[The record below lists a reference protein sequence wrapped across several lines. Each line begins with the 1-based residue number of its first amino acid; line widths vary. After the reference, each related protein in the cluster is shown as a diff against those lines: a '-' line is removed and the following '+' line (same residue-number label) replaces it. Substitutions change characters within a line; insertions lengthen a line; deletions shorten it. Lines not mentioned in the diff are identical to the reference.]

1 MPVGCDFL
9 DTWGGGNLSLQVH
22 PDIAYSQET
31 FNFPFGHYESYYMLD
46 TCDESC
52 VYLGTKEGVKLDEL
66 VDA

>member
-1 MPVGCDFL
+1 M
-9 DTWGGGNLSLQVH
+9 QVH

-66 VDA
+66 VDAFKRAQETGLIVFR